1 MPELPEV
8 EVIRCD
14 LAEAIV
20 GCTIQSVDAPDE
32 MVLVD
37 MSPRQFARRL
47 AGRKILGVSR
57 LGKVLLLELSGEVCL
72 LVHLR
77 MSGRIYPVPPDEPL
91 PDHVRA
97 TFHLDDGRRLL
108 FMNPRRLGRLEIADC
123 KHLDEA
129 RLLRNMGIDAL
140 SDELDEQVV
149 GEMLES
155 HSIAIK
161 QFLLDQSHIAG
172 VGNIYASEVLHRC
185 GLHPDTPANALD
197 AQAVRKLLRT
207 IRRVLNEAIK
217 WRGTSFSGT
226 GVGDYLTGRG
236 VPGAFQKRL
245 RVYGREGKT
254 CRRRGCV
261 GVIVRTTHSG
271 RSSYYC
277 PCCQP
282 PPS

>member
-8 EVIRCD
+8 EVIRRD
-14 LAEAIV
+14 LNETIV

-37 MSPRQFARRL
+37 LSPEQFAQQL
-47 AGRKILGVSR
+47 AGRKILGIGR
-57 LGKVLLLELSGEVCL
+57 HGKVLIIELLGEVCL

-77 MSGRIYPVPPDEPL
+77 MSGRTYPLPANEPL
-91 PDHVRA
+91 PGHVRA
-97 TFHLDDGRRLL
+97 IFRLSDGRRLL
-108 FMNPRRLGRLEIADC
+108 FVNPRRLGRLEIADC
-123 KHLDEA
+123 DRLDEA

-140 SDELDEQVV
+140 SDELNEQAM
-149 GEMLES
+149 GEMLER
-155 HSIAIK
+155 HSIALK
-161 QFLLDQSHIAG
+161 QWLLDQSHIAG
-172 VGNIYASEVLHRC
+172 VGNIYASEILHRC
-185 GLHPDTPANALD
+185 YLHPDTPANALD

-217 WRGTSFSGT
+217 WRGTTVS
-226 GVGDYLTGRG
+226 DYVTGRG

-254 CRRRGCV
+254 CRRRGCL

-271 RSSYYC
+271 RSTYHC
-277 PCCQP
+277 PLCQP
-282 PPS
+282 PPP